1 MIEKHCIYSIIIPHK
16 NSVGLLTI
24 LLSSIPDTP
33 DYEVLIVD
41 DNSDAAYL
49 TKLNSMT
56 FNANVRIFYN
66 TKTEGAG
73 KARNIGLEYATGKWI
88 LFADADD
95 FFCKNMACLLA
106 LCKDSDADI
115 AYFYVDSVYL
125 DTMKRAYRH
134 ERYTRLVD
142 DYLLCPSVN
151 EDKLRFYFT
160 PPWGK
165 MYRRSLLVEHQIS
178 FEEILTG
185 NDMMFSLKAAW
196 AAKKIEAYRKILYTV
211 TVSQGSLTTTMS
223 KSHFESRFQ
232 AVLRCNDFLRNINK
246 SRYQMSVLY
255 FLMKSYRFGLYY
267 ICHVI
272 GELRKHRSNIFI
284 GMKKIFV
291 FNSVIRDRE
300 NARFLI
306 VKK

>member
-1 MIEKHCIYSIIIPHK
+1 MTNILYSIIIPHK
-16 NSVGLLTI
+16 NSVDFLLT

-41 DNSDAAYL
+41 DNSDEACL
-49 TKLNSMT
+49 IKLHSMT
-56 FNANVRIFYN
+56 FNANVRMFYN
-66 TKTEGAG
+66 EKSEGAG
-73 KARNIGLEYATGKWI
+73 KARNIGLEHSTGKWI

-95 FFCKNMACLLA
+95 FFHKNMPNILT

-115 AYFYVDSVYL
+115 IYFYVDSVYL
-125 DTMKRAYRH
+125 DTMKAAYRH
-134 ERYTRLVD
+134 ERYTQLVD
-142 DYLLCPSVN
+142 GYLELPSLN

-165 MYRRSLLVEHQIS
+165 IYCRSLLVKYQIY

-223 KSHFESRFQ
+223 KMHFESRFQ

-255 FLMKSYRFGLYY
+255 FLMKSNRFGLCY
-267 ICHVI
+267 ICHVV

-284 GMKKIFV
+284 GIKKIFA

>member
-1 MIEKHCIYSIIIPHK
+1 MIEKCCLYSIIIPHK
-16 NSVGLLTI
+16 NSIDLLSV

-41 DNSDAAYL
+41 DNSDVACLA
-49 TKLNSMT
+49 KLHCMS

-66 TKTEGAG
+66 TKSGGAG
-73 KARNIGLEYATGKWI
+73 KARNIGLRHAIGEWI

-95 FFCKNMACLLA
+95 FFVGNMPSILT

-115 AYFYVDSVYL
+115 VYFYVDSIYL
-125 DTMKRAYRH
+125 DTMQTAYRH
-134 ERYTRLVD
+134 ERYIQLID
-142 DYLLCPSVN
+142 DYLESPSAN
-151 EDKLRFYFT
+151 GDKLRFYFT

-165 MYRRSLLVEHQIS
+165 LYRRSLLVEHQFF

-185 NDMMFSLKAAW
+185 NDMMFSLQTAW
-196 AAKKIEAYRKILYTV
+196 AARKIEAYRKILYTV

-223 KSHFESRFQ
+223 RPHFESRFQ
-232 AVLRCNDFLRNINK
+232 AVLRCNDFLRTIGK
-246 SRYQMSVLY
+246 PSYQMSVLY
-255 FLMKSYRFGLYY
+255 FLIKSYRFGLCY

-272 GELRKHRSNIFI
+272 GELGKHRSNIFI
-284 GMKKIFV
+284 GLKKIFS
-291 FNSVIRDRE
+291 FNSVLQDRE
-300 NARFLI
+300 NIRFLV

>member
-1 MIEKHCIYSIIIPHK
+1 MVDIIYSIIIPHK
-16 NSVGLLTI
+16 NSVDLLAI

-33 DYEVLIVD
+33 DSEVLVID
-41 DNSDAAYL
+41 DNSDVTCL
-49 TKLNSMT
+49 EKLYNM
-56 FNANVRIFYN
+56 NLNNNVRIFYSG
-66 TKTEGAG
+66 KSEGAG
-73 KARNIGLEYATGKWI
+73 KARNIGLGYATGKWI
-88 LFADADD
+88 LFADSDD
-95 FFCKNMACLLA
+95 FFVEDMFSLLA
-106 LCKDSDADI
+106 AYKDSEADI
-115 AYFYVDSVYL
+115 IYFYVNSIYL
-125 DTMKRAYRH
+125 TTAAAAYRH

>member
-1 MIEKHCIYSIIIPHK
+1 MVDIIYSIIIPHK
-16 NSVGLLTI
+16 NSVDLLAV
-24 LLSSIPDTP
+24 LLSSIPDIP
-33 DYEVLIVD
+33 DFEVLVID
-41 DNSDAAYL
+41 DNSDVACL
-49 TKLNSMT
+49 EKLYNM
-56 FNANVRIFYN
+56 NLNNNVRIIYN
-66 TKTEGAG
+66 GKSEGAG
-73 KARNIGLEYATGKWI
+73 KARNIGLGYATGKWI
-88 LFADADD
+88 LFADSDD
-95 FFCKNMACLLA
+95 FFVEDMFSLLGTY
-106 LCKDSDADI
+106 KDSEADI
-115 AYFYVDSVYL
+115 IYFYVNSIYL
-125 DTMKRAYRH
+125 TTAATAYRH

-196 AAKKIEAYRKILYTV
+196 VAKNIEAYRKILYTV

-255 FLMKSYRFGLYY
+255 FLMKSYRFGLCY

-300 NARFLI
+300 NTRFLI